1 MKPTLSG
8 KRARIQHAEP
18 EGSFNS
24 LAYFK
29 LPVYFILHVRMLQ
42 NREQHVPVLGAVVP
56 HVVLER
62 VVEDDRVPVAAVRT
76 RLVANGERD
85 AVRAS

>member
-1 MKPTLSG
+1 
-8 KRARIQHAEP
+8 
-18 EGSFNS
+18 
-24 LAYFK
+24 
-29 LPVYFILHVRMLQ
+29 MLQ

-76 RLVANGERD
+76 RLVADGERD
-85 AVRAS
+85 KYFTADEAKEYGLVDDVFQHQDKKGA